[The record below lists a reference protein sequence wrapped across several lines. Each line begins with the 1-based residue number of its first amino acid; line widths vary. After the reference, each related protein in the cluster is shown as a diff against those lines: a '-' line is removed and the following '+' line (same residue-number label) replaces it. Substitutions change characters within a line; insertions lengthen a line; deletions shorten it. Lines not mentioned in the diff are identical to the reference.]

1 VNQDLSIKVLKATD
15 FGADFGVCPLP
26 APFLKKKLSVPPGF
40 LVLEGMDI

>member
-26 APFLKKKLSVPPGF
+26 APFLENNSVPPGF